1 MLSAALSR
9 KISTTSS
16 AIKTTLREVD
26 VLPTRKIIKPRKR
39 PSQMQRP
46 TEELVRNFLLL
57 SLLKLWPANSVGRG
71 SYVSRSDVSLMT
83 LSNINLNLW
92 AKLWLSSPSEE
103 KHAWSEVQSGHQQT
117 IFFYLDHLLFF
128 HKKFYLFSNLSYS
141 LLPPFLLSS
150 NYIKVTS
157 ISDSSSKSFFFSN
170 SSRSC

>member
-71 SYVSRSDVSLMT
+71 S
-83 LSNINLNLW
+83 
-92 AKLWLSSPSEE
+92 
-103 KHAWSEVQSGHQQT
+103 
-117 IFFYLDHLLFF
+117 
-128 HKKFYLFSNLSYS
+128 
-141 LLPPFLLSS
+141 
-150 NYIKVTS
+150 
-157 ISDSSSKSFFFSN
+157 
-170 SSRSC
+170 